1 MDMDMQGKTVLI
13 TGANSGVGFAMAEAL
28 VRRGARLLMVCR
40 DARRGAIAWESL
52 MQAATCAAPVLM
64 LADLSVQAQIRE
76 LSVDIHQRFPR
87 IDVLINNAG
96 GVFAKRELSVD
107 GIEKTFA
114 TNHLAP
120 FLLTSLLLDL
130 VLAAPAGRIVNVTS
144 ELHGAKQEFL
154 DDLQSERTYNFLRA
168 YKYTKL
174 GNILFTYELARRLAG
189 GRVAVN
195 CFSPGASRTRFGD
208 NMTGLPALFPLVMKR
223 IPILFK
229 DPEYGARTGVYLAA
243 APEAIGFTGRYF
255 FRGRAVRSEPITY
268 DREVAARLWD
278 ISSRLVGL
286 GRRDPVTF
294 PPQVAML
301 HPDAA

>member
-1 MDMDMQGKTVLI
+1 MQGKTVLI

-28 VRRGARLLMVCR
+28 ARRGARLIMVCR
-40 DARRGAIAWESL
+40 DARRGAFAWEAL
-52 MQAATCAAPVLM
+52 MQASTCAAPVLM
-64 LADLSVQAQIRE
+64 LADLSAQAQIRA
-76 LSVDIHQRFPR
+76 LSTDIHQRFQR

-130 VLAAPAGRIVNVTS
+130 LLAAPVGRIVNVTS
-144 ELHGAKQEFL
+144 ELHGATTDFL
-154 DDLQSERTYNFLRA
+154 DDLQSERNYNFLRA

-189 GRVAVN
+189 GRVTVN

-229 DPEYGARTGVYLAA
+229 SPEYGAQTGVSLAC
-243 APEAIGFTGRYF
+243 APEVGGLTGKYF

-268 DREVAARLWD
+268 DPEVAARLWE

-286 GRRDPVTF
+286 GGRDAPVL
-294 PPQVAML
+294 PPQVAL
-301 HPDAA
+301 HLNPA